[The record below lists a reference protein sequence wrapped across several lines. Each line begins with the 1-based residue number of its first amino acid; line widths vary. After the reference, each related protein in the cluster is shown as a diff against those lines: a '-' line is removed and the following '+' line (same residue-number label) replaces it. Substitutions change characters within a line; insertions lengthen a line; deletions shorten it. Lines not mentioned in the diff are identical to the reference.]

1 MLNIVNFIDKSFLSV
16 YNSIFVKSRFT
27 TWTWG
32 EFISAELEFNI
43 YSSSKFFTFFFTF
56 FNVSFFYLPFFYYP
70 FSNFVVDSTYESA
83 CHGKSSSFV
92 ACLLDVNFTVGY
104 FSDIQSIVY
113 HSNSIAQCIASQEFL
128 YKFRMV
134 LKWSLNRDTLSLK
147 VDFRYIFASFFCR
160 SQVLIPW

>member
-16 YNSIFVKSRFT
+16 YNSIFIKSRFT

-104 FSDIQSIVY
+104 FSDIPSFIIP
-113 HSNSIAQCIASQEFL
+113 IALHNVLLHKNFYTNLEWFWNDLSTEILFL
-128 YKFRMV
+128 
-134 LKWSLNRDTLSLK
+134 
-147 VDFRYIFASFFCR
+147 
-160 SQVLIPW
+160 